1 MMKRIFYFL
10 ATILLCVA
18 CSDDEQFSTSRS
30 DVLTLPEDT
39 LKMDTVFSGQ
49 ASSTYS
55 FWIRNH
61 NSKALRV
68 NDVRLADGS
77 KGFRVN
83 VDGEFLHPSI
93 SGLEILGKD
102 SVLVFVELTAPQ
114 AGQQTP
120 KALDEQLVLTLESGV
135 EQRVLLRAWTWDVE
149 LWENKTITADEE
161 VGAEKPVLVFGRLT
175 IAPEAT
181 LRLRGTTLYFH
192 DGAYVDVQGTLDA
205 EGATLRGDRLDGMF
219 PYLPYDHISGQW
231 RGLIVKENA
240 RLQLTD
246 CDVHGA
252 NEAIFAEKGSAVE
265 LTRTS
270 VHNTAGNGIQ
280 AKECTIALDHCLLS
294 NAEGHLLTT
303 TGSQLIMNRCILAQ
317 YYPFAMR
324 DVALHLGEGTKYQI
338 ERIVVAGYEEVLIA
352 RAEDVEELPEEQYF
366 VAKKEDFVL
375 IDEENLVY
383 DFNLK
388 PDSEAAKYLQS
399 DQQQ

>member
-1 MMKRIFYFL
+1 MIKRIFYFL

-18 CSDDEQFSTSRS
+18 CSDDEQFTTSRS

-55 FWIRNH
+55 FWIRNR

-205 EGATLRGDRLDGMF
+205 EGATLRGDRLDRMF

-240 RLQLTD
+240 RLQLTA

-252 NEAIFAEKGSAVE
+252 NEAILAEASSDII
-265 LTRTS
+265 LTHS
-270 VHNTAGNGIQ
+270 SIHNTAGVGIRAVQ
-280 AKECTIALDHCLLS
+280 CIIALDHCLLS
-294 NAEGHLLTT
+294 NAEGNLLATG
-303 TGSQLIMNRCILAQ
+303 GSQLTMSHCILAQ

-324 DVALHLGEGTKYQI
+324 DVALSLGDGTMAQI
-338 ERIVVAGYEEVLIA
+338 EKMVIAGYEEELIKVA
-352 RAEDVEELPEEQYF
+352 DNVEKPAEEQYF

-375 IDEENLVY
+375 IDEKNLVY
-383 DFNLK
+383 DFQLK
-388 PDSEAAKYLQS
+388 PDSEAAKFISDDLQ
-399 DQQQ
+399 